1 MIMSCGCNN
10 INCQANK
17 NTCSPC
23 STNHHPY
30 QAPSGLHGRHNR
42 QAPSGLKGAFC
53 EDCPDMSIGMPK
65 IISSHEVDNNKR
77 TAVFFKHG
85 GCEVIDK
92 GYIPS
97 TQNLTSNGPKYQR
110 TGCNENGEHLE
121 SEGMDCPNYI
131 FNRSQ
136 AGNP

>member
-1 MIMSCGCNN
+1 MSCGCNN
-10 INCQANK
+10 INCQPEREYHN
-17 NTCSPC
+17 PC
-23 STNHHPY
+23 GRTYHPN
-30 QAPSGLHGRHNR
+30 QAPSGLRGRHVN
-42 QAPSGLKGAFC
+42 QAPSGQTNACLG
-53 EDCPDMSIGMPK
+53 DCPEISVGMPK
-65 IISSHEVDNNKR
+65 IISSHEVDNHKR
-77 TAVFFKHG
+77 TAVFFKDG

-97 TQNLTSNGPKYQR
+97 SQNLTSNGPKYQR
-110 TGCNENGEHLE
+110 NGCNENGEHLE